1 MRPRFSIPL
10 GVLIV
15 LLVAPL
21 TFSAPEFDPYLTS
34 SLNLNPGDQEVL
46 VHEISVEQVMTPIR
60 IKELTVKNHGTASG
74 NEIRE
79 VRIRYREESGN
90 WASVVLDDLTGIGT
104 GITFS
109 LPGDG
114 MKLDLGDVG
123 QFRILVSVAEPEKVP
138 VSKYGEE
145 VSLQLSGML
154 HYVYLGEDGEAMESV
169 SSNWI
174 EDPGVDR
181 IARAG
186 FEGVHPR
193 SLSQEIIQPGTTVNI
208 GQFVFRDHDPNKA
221 GVEVDLITLKN
232 RSGADD
238 PVVLGQDITEVKLGV
253 RLVEDGQV
261 TERTISKAITS
272 PTTQVSVPTE
282 PGGWWDGRC
291 QDDCQ
296 LTINV
301 EGKISSRGPVQ
312 GMKLRT
318 GLSLD
323 TKENNGMSGYPFRQG
338 VTVPEPSV
346 QSVVVQGLEGIEET
360 TEWRSGVVN
369 RGETYKQRLVLQD
382 QDRDSDDFVVR
393 SIGLRNEGSLPNSD
407 IKQVSVY
414 RSQPEGGLVT
424 LGSDLTLSS
433 DWQILGGGTAREIP
447 DDGRG
452 VFEIHYTVAEDAT
465 EKTTFQPVV
474 QFRGTEGT
482 VDKAPSPVHT
492 SPDTLKIYPYGA
504 EVVEASRGSMR
515 ASPIS
520 GREGVIGQ
528 RIDVMDRDEN
538 RFNLLINPIV
548 IKNTGT
554 ATGSDFRKLE
564 LFDSDGN
571 LLVTRTD
578 LNGLTTGGVTLN
590 NLDGKT
596 TVTDSQVGNW
606 RTFYVYLTPR
616 SGIGNETLN
625 LKTTLYQTEGDTDIV
640 STLNGPQLNLG
651 GTGSGNLISEQPIR
665 EVGEAVSGL
674 GDQPF
679 GVGFAAGTSYPNF
692 PSLGAKLFL
701 DVPLEEIGL
710 EFDQGGEGSLFGRFG
725 FELDSSSQSSYYYP
739 NLSLGYKFPS
749 ATGVNQFFGAGAGG
763 VFLSETGLS
772 DTFGFHGIYGV
783 TTTELFE
790 EEIPVLLQAKL
801 KYIGEPISE
810 TVLGVNLGVLFS

>member
-1 MRPRFSIPL
+1 MRPRFSILL
-10 GVLIV
+10 GILIV
-15 LLVAPL
+15 LLAAPL

-34 SLNLNPGDQEVL
+34 SLNLNPGDSEIL

-60 IKELTVKNHGTASG
+60 IKELTVKNDGTASG

-90 WASVVLDDLTGIGT
+90 WSSVTIDDLTGIVS

-114 MKLDLGDVG
+114 LKLDLGEVG
-123 QFRILVSVAEPEKVP
+123 QFRILVSVAEPERVP

-145 VSLQLSGML
+145 VSLQLAGMF

-174 EDPGVDR
+174 EDPGVDEISR
-181 IARAG
+181 SG
-186 FEGVHPR
+186 FEGAHPMA
-193 SLSQEIIQPGTTVNI
+193 LDQEIIQPGTTARI
-208 GQFVFRDHDPNKA
+208 GSFEFRDDDPNNA
-221 GVEVDLITLKN
+221 GVEVDLITLEN

-238 PVVLGQDITEVKLGV
+238 PVVLGQDITEIKLHA

-301 EGKISSRGPVQ
+301 EGKVSSRGPVQ

-318 GLSLD
+318 GLTLD
-323 TKENNGMSGYPFRQG
+323 TKENNGMSGYPFHQQ

-360 TEWRSGVVN
+360 TDWRSGVIN
-369 RGETYKQRLVLQD
+369 RGETYKQRLVLKD
-382 QDRDSDDFVVR
+382 RDRDSDDFLVR
-393 SIGLRNEGSLPNSD
+393 SIGLRNEGSLPNSQ
-407 IKQVSVY
+407 IEEVSVY
-414 RSQPEGGLVT
+414 RSKPEGGLVT
-424 LGSDLTLSS
+424 LGTDLNLSS
-433 DWQILGGGTAREIP
+433 DWQILGGGSAREIP

-452 VFEIHYTVAEDAT
+452 VFEIHYTVAEDAA

-482 VDKAPSPVHT
+482 VDRAPSPVHT
-492 SPDTLKIYPYGA
+492 SPDSLKIYPYGA
-504 EVVEASRGSMR
+504 EVVEASRGSMS

-538 RFNLLINPIV
+538 RLDLLINPIV

-596 TVTDSQVGNW
+596 TVTDSQAGNW
-606 RTFYVYLTPR
+606 RTFYIYLTPR
-616 SGIGNETLN
+616 AGIGNETLN

-640 STLNGPQLNLG
+640 STLNGPQLTVG
-651 GTGSGNLISEQPIR
+651 GTGSGSLISTRPMQ
-665 EVGEAVSGL
+665 EVGEAVNGL
-674 GDQPF
+674 QDQPF
-679 GVGFAAGTSYPNF
+679 GVGFAAVTSYPNF

-701 DVPLEEIGL
+701 EVPLAELGL
-710 EFDQGGEGSLFGRFG
+710 ELDEGGAGSTFSRFG
-725 FELDSSSQSSYYYP
+725 FEVDSVSQSGYYYP
-739 NLSLGYKFPS
+739 NFSLGYKLPFN
-749 ATGVNQFFGAGAGG
+749 TGVNQFFGAGAGG
-763 VFLSETGLS
+763 VFLNEAGLS

-790 EEIPVLLQAKL
+790 EEIPVLLQAQL
-801 KYIGEPISE
+801 KYINEPISE
-810 TVLGVNLGVLFS
+810 TVLGINLGVLFS